1 MCEVALACRRV
12 MWSCLAQSV
21 LREVLFS
28 ATTSR
33 RANATLHY
41 FVIAYRFNFA
51 PCYVCP
57 SSVANGFSLFWI
69 CPDTVVF
76 EERNSNSSSLKF
88 GHSQQGRKGRK
99 LNGGEN
105 FPAYSMW
112 NCINVKVCCAKLYQ
126 FNGVLYIV
134 LLAWQRVVWKRD
146 GNLWEVA
153 LAKASSTKFWYCVVQ
168 SYVSATAGCKKF
180 CNDIQIQAI
189 IFCINVAIYAQ

>member
-1 MCEVALACRRV
+1 MCEVALACRCV

-57 SSVANGFSLFWI
+57 SSVANGFSLSWI

-76 EERNSNSSSLKF
+76 EERNSNSCSLKF

-153 LAKASSTKFWYCVVQ
+153 LARRRVVR
-168 SYVSATAGCKKF
+168 SF
-180 CNDIQIQAI
+180 DI
-189 IFCINVAIYAQ
+189 VLYKVMLAQRRVVKSFAMTYKYKP